1 MRKNALSCLLAVA
14 ITPLFAET
22 VSSTSILIASENHR
36 QKTQITKKPK
46 SSLTPEI
53 SLRETFGI
61 RHALVTTPS
70 IAVTPQQNPQ
80 SQLLSKINHIIDSVS
95 PISNNIQTKIAVSVT
110 KNPQTSPQVT
120 NHSALNDLNEQSLL
134 SPSVKSSATS
144 KFPKISRSSLFPQ
157 TSNNS
162 PLVNPAPATERVA
175 SVFGWRIRPFSGRW
189 QMHNGIDYGAPLG
202 SPVVAARDGIVT
214 KVVSGC
220 LDFRQRWCGSQFG
233 NWIEID
239 HGSGM
244 VATYAHLLNNSITVQ
259 EGTKVWQNQEIA
271 KVGSSGWSTG
281 AHLDFR
287 IKINGEFK
295 NPADYVKN

>member
-1 MRKNALSCLLAVA
+1 MKKNVFGCLLAVA
-14 ITPLFAET
+14 MTPLLAET
-22 VSSTSILIASENHR
+22 VSSTSILITSENHR
-36 QKTQITKKPK
+36 QEAQISTKQQ
-46 SSLTPEI
+46 SSLAQEI
-53 SLRETFGI
+53 SLWETVGI
-61 RHALVTTPS
+61 RNALVKTPS
-70 IAVTPQQNPQ
+70 IAVKPQKNPQ
-80 SQLLSKINHIIDSVS
+80 SQLLGKMNRIIDSVS
-95 PISNNIQTKIAVSVT
+95 PISSNIQTKIAVSVT
-110 KNPQTSPQVT
+110 EKPQPSPQV
-120 NHSALNDLNEQSLL
+120 
-134 SPSVKSSATS
+134 KSSVTPQ
-144 KFPKISRSSLFPQ
+144 FPKISRSSLFPQ
-157 TSNNS
+157 TFNNS
-162 PLVNPAPATERVA
+162 PLINPAPKTERIA
-175 SVFGWRIRPFSGRW
+175 SVFGWRIRPFSGRL

-202 SPVVAARDGIVT
+202 SPVVAAKDGIVT

-287 IKINGEFK
+287 IKVNGEFK
-295 NPADYVKN
+295 NPANYVKN